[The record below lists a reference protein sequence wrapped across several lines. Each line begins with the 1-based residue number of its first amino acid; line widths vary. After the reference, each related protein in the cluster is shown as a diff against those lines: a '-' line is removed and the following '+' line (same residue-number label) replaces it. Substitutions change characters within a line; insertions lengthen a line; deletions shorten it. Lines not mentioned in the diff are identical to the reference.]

1 MYVKKKGKIT
11 NKEYQKVCNT
21 SERTATRDLVD
32 LLDKSLFEKREVTG
46 KGVEYSL
53 KTPQRSQRRQKDA
66 TKPTF
71 RYYCKIPGNKEIK
84 VLLKE
89 IKGKYDVEYEIIE
102 GPYDREKDKQVY
114 ERYFKPR
121 AKILKR
127 RTGIPITKL
136 RSHKARNYF
145 VSIPGTL
152 AVFRNELVQWWSY
165 TDTEIINF
173 LRKIISEGIPFLQ
186 KLLSR

>member
-1 MYVKKKGKIT
+1 
-11 NKEYQKVCNT
+11 
-21 SERTATRDLVD
+21 
-32 LLDKSLFEKREVTG
+32 
-46 KGVEYSL
+46 
-53 KTPQRSQRRQKDA
+53 
-66 TKPTF
+66 
-71 RYYCKIPGNKEIK
+71 
-84 VLLKE
+84 
-89 IKGKYDVEYEIIE
+89 
-102 GPYDREKDKQVY
+102 VY

-136 RSHKARNYF
+136 RSHKAGNYF

-152 AVFRNELVQWWSY
+152 AVFRNDLMEWWSY

-173 LRKIISEGIPFLQ
+173 LRKIISEGISFLQ